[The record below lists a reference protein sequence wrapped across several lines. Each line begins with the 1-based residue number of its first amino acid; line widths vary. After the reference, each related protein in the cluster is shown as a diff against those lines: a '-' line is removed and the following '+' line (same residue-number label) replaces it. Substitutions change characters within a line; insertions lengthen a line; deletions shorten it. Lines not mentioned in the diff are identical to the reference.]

1 MMNKIALFIKTPVPM
16 LKDDKLEPDM
26 GLLYCASYI
35 KRHSDCIPVYID
47 LSLDSVDVLEQYYD
61 TCSIYLFSTFT
72 ANYDRTCELVKMI
85 RGRCISDAV
94 FIAGGHHASALPN
107 AVAQTF
113 DYVVV
118 GEGEIAELEL
128 ISKLLSGHKPKEQIV
143 ISECIKDLDS
153 VGWIDYSLAQLERYT
168 RRVNGHKSIS
178 ILTSRGCP
186 YRCEFCNSTLMKR
199 YKSVRFRS
207 AQDVIDEVLYLNR
220 QYGIT
225 SFRIQDDIFSI
236 NRTRLKKIA
245 DGLEKYHFSFRCF
258 ARVDNIDDDILNNF
272 KRMGIFHL
280 SFGVESGSQQILD
293 LMNKGTKVEDIRKS
307 IKLAKEYGMK
317 CRVYLIA
324 GYPGETIET
333 LDETINMIREIKPD
347 DVSVYPLIPY
357 PGTPLFEN
365 PEKYKIT
372 FIDKDF
378 SKYYQIY
385 GDKKSGYVFET
396 EDMDIEKLIFF
407 RNYLVNHI
415 ADVCPWAIDDEEN
428 R

>member
-1 MMNKIALFIKTPVPM
+1 M
-16 LKDDKLEPDM
+16 LQDDKLEPDM
-26 GLLYCASYI
+26 GLLYCASYV
-35 KRHSDCIPVYID
+35 KRYSECTPVYVD

-61 TCSIYLFSTFT
+61 VCSIYLFSTFT
-72 ANYDRTCELVKMI
+72 ANYERTCELVKMI
-85 RGRCISDAV
+85 RERCIPEAV
-94 FIAGGHHASALPN
+94 FIAGGHHASALPDV
-107 AVAQTF
+107 VAQTF
-113 DYVVV
+113 DYVII
-118 GEGEIAELEL
+118 GEGEIAESKL
-128 ISKLLSGHKPKEQIV
+128 ITELLSGRRPSERIIV
-143 ISECIKDLDS
+143 GECIKDLDN

-178 ILTSRGCP
+178 VLTSRGCP
-186 YRCEFCNSTLMKR
+186 YKCEFCNSTLMKR

-207 AQDVIDEVLYLNR
+207 AQDVIAEVLYLNQ
-220 QYGIT
+220 QYSVT

-236 NRTRLKKIA
+236 NRARLKEIA

-258 ARVDNIDDDILNNF
+258 ARVDNIDDDILNDF

-280 SFGVESGSQQILD
+280 SFGVESGSQRILD
-293 LMNKGTKVEDIRKS
+293 LMNKGTKVEDIRRS
-307 IKLAKEYGMK
+307 IQLAKAYGMK

-324 GYPGETIET
+324 GYPGETIES
-333 LDETINMIREIKPD
+333 LDETISMIREVEPD

-365 PEKYKIT
+365 PKKYRIT
-372 FIDKDF
+372 FIDKNF

-385 GDKKSGYVFET
+385 GNKKSGYVFET

-407 RNYLVNHI
+407 RNYLVNGI
-415 ADVCPWAIDDEEN
+415 ADVCPWAIDDEAN

>member
-1 MMNKIALFIKTPVPM
+1 MNKMALFIKTPVPM
-16 LKDDKLEPDM
+16 LQDDKLEPDM
-26 GLLYCASYI
+26 GLLYCASYV
-35 KRHSDCIPVYID
+35 KRYSECTPVYVD

-61 TCSIYLFSTFT
+61 VCSIYLFSTFT
-72 ANYDRTCELVKMI
+72 ANYERTCELVKMI
-85 RGRCISDAV
+85 RERCIPEAV
-94 FIAGGHHASALPN
+94 FIAGGHHASALPDV
-107 AVAQTF
+107 VAQTF
-113 DYVVV
+113 DYVII
-118 GEGEIAELEL
+118 GEGEIAESKL
-128 ISKLLSGHKPKEQIV
+128 ITELLSGRRPSERIIV
-143 ISECIKDLDS
+143 GECIKDLDN

-178 ILTSRGCP
+178 VLTSRGCP
-186 YRCEFCNSTLMKR
+186 YKCEFCNSTLMKR

-207 AQDVIDEVLYLNR
+207 AQDVIAEVLYLNQ
-220 QYGIT
+220 QYSVT

-236 NRTRLKKIA
+236 NRARLKEIA

-258 ARVDNIDDDILNNF
+258 ARVDNIDDDILNDF

-280 SFGVESGSQQILD
+280 SFGVESGSQRILD
-293 LMNKGTKVEDIRKS
+293 LMNKGTKVEDIRRS
-307 IKLAKEYGMK
+307 IQLAKAYGMK

-324 GYPGETIET
+324 GYPGETIES
-333 LDETINMIREIKPD
+333 LDETISMIREVEPD

-365 PEKYKIT
+365 PKKYRIT
-372 FIDKDF
+372 FIDKSF

-385 GDKKSGYVFET
+385 GNKKSGYVFET

-407 RNYLVNHI
+407 RNYLVNGI
-415 ADVCPWAIDDEEN
+415 ADVCPWAIDDEAN

>member
-1 MMNKIALFIKTPVPM
+1 MNKMALFIKTPVPM
-16 LKDDKLEPDM
+16 LQDDKLEPDM
-26 GLLYCASYI
+26 GLLYCASYV
-35 KRHSDCIPVYID
+35 KRYSECTPVYVD

-61 TCSIYLFSTFT
+61 VCSIYLFSIFT
-72 ANYDRTCELVKMI
+72 ANYERTCELVKMI
-85 RGRCISDAV
+85 RERCIPEAV
-94 FIAGGHHASALPN
+94 FIAGGHHASALPDV
-107 AVAQTF
+107 VAQTF
-113 DYVVV
+113 DYVII
-118 GEGEIAELEL
+118 GEGEIAESKL
-128 ISKLLSGHKPKEQIV
+128 ITELLSGRRPSERIIV
-143 ISECIKDLDS
+143 GECIKDLDN

-178 ILTSRGCP
+178 VLTSRGCP
-186 YRCEFCNSTLMKR
+186 YKCEFCNSTLMKR

-207 AQDVIDEVLYLNR
+207 AQDVIAEVLYLNQ
-220 QYGIT
+220 QYSVT

-236 NRTRLKKIA
+236 NRARLKEIA

-258 ARVDNIDDDILNNF
+258 ARVDNIDDDILNDF

-280 SFGVESGSQQILD
+280 SFGVESGSQRILD
-293 LMNKGTKVEDIRKS
+293 LMNKGTKVEDIRRS
-307 IKLAKEYGMK
+307 IQLAKAYGMK

-324 GYPGETIET
+324 GYPGETIES
-333 LDETINMIREIKPD
+333 LDETISMIREVEPD

-365 PEKYKIT
+365 PKKYRIT
-372 FIDKDF
+372 FIDKNF

-385 GDKKSGYVFET
+385 GNKKSGYVFET

-407 RNYLVNHI
+407 RNYLVNGI
-415 ADVCPWAIDDEEN
+415 ADVCPWAIDDEAN

>member
-1 MMNKIALFIKTPVPM
+1 MNKMALFIKTPVPM
-16 LKDDKLEPDM
+16 LQDDKLEPDM
-26 GLLYCASYI
+26 GLLYCASYV
-35 KRHSDCIPVYID
+35 KRYSECTPVYVD

-61 TCSIYLFSTFT
+61 VCSIYLFSTFT
-72 ANYDRTCELVKMI
+72 ANYERTCELVKMI
-85 RGRCISDAV
+85 RERCIPEAV
-94 FIAGGHHASALPN
+94 FIAGGHHASALPDV
-107 AVAQTF
+107 VAQTF
-113 DYVVV
+113 DCVII
-118 GEGEIAELEL
+118 GEGEIAESKL
-128 ISKLLSGHKPKEQIV
+128 ITELLSGRRPSERIIV
-143 ISECIKDLDS
+143 GECIKDLDN

-178 ILTSRGCP
+178 VLTSRGCP
-186 YRCEFCNSTLMKR
+186 YKCEFCNSTLMKR

-207 AQDVIDEVLYLNR
+207 AQDVIAEVLYLNQ
-220 QYGIT
+220 QYSVT

-236 NRTRLKKIA
+236 NRARLKEIA

-258 ARVDNIDDDILNNF
+258 ARVDNIDDDILNDF

-280 SFGVESGSQQILD
+280 SFGVESGSQRILD
-293 LMNKGTKVEDIRKS
+293 LMNKGTKVEDIRRS
-307 IKLAKEYGMK
+307 IQLAKAYGMK

-324 GYPGETIET
+324 GYPGETIES
-333 LDETINMIREIKPD
+333 LDETISMIREVEPD

-365 PEKYKIT
+365 RKKYRIT
-372 FIDKDF
+372 FIDKNF

-385 GDKKSGYVFET
+385 GNKKSGYVFET

-407 RNYLVNHI
+407 RNYLVNGI
-415 ADVCPWAIDDEEN
+415 ADVCPWAIDDEAN

>member
-1 MMNKIALFIKTPVPM
+1 MNKMALFIKTPVPM
-16 LKDDKLEPDM
+16 LQDDKLEPDM
-26 GLLYCASYI
+26 GLLYCASYV
-35 KRHSDCIPVYID
+35 KRYSECTPVYVD

-61 TCSIYLFSTFT
+61 VCSIYLFSTFT
-72 ANYDRTCELVKMI
+72 ANYERTCELVKMI
-85 RGRCISDAV
+85 RERCIPEAV
-94 FIAGGHHASALPN
+94 FIAGGHHASALPDV
-107 AVAQTF
+107 VAQTF
-113 DYVVV
+113 DYVII
-118 GEGEIAELEL
+118 GEGEIAESKL
-128 ISKLLSGHKPKEQIV
+128 ITELLSGRRPSERIIV
-143 ISECIKDLDS
+143 GECIKDLDN

-178 ILTSRGCP
+178 VLTSRGCP
-186 YRCEFCNSTLMKR
+186 YKCEFCNSTLMKR

-207 AQDVIDEVLYLNR
+207 AQDVIAEVLYLNQ
-220 QYGIT
+220 QYSVT

-236 NRTRLKKIA
+236 NRARLKEIA

-258 ARVDNIDDDILNNF
+258 ARVDNIDDDILNDF

-280 SFGVESGSQQILD
+280 SFGVESGSQRILD
-293 LMNKGTKVEDIRKS
+293 LMNKGTKVEDIRRS
-307 IKLAKEYGMK
+307 IQLAKAYGMK

-324 GYPGETIET
+324 GYPGETIES
-333 LDETINMIREIKPD
+333 LDETISMIREVDPD

-365 PEKYKIT
+365 PKKYRIT
-372 FIDKDF
+372 FIDKNF

-385 GDKKSGYVFET
+385 GNKKSGYVFET

-407 RNYLVNHI
+407 RNYLVNGI
-415 ADVCPWAIDDEEN
+415 ADVCPWAIDDEAN

>member
-1 MMNKIALFIKTPVPM
+1 
-16 LKDDKLEPDM
+16 M
-26 GLLYCASYI
+26 GLLYCASYV
-35 KRHSDCIPVYID
+35 KRYSECTPVYVD

-61 TCSIYLFSTFT
+61 VCSIYLFSTFT
-72 ANYDRTCELVKMI
+72 ANYERTCELVKMI
-85 RGRCISDAV
+85 RERCIPEAV
-94 FIAGGHHASALPN
+94 FIAGGHHASALPDV
-107 AVAQTF
+107 VAQTF
-113 DYVVV
+113 DYVII
-118 GEGEIAELEL
+118 GEGEIAESKL
-128 ISKLLSGHKPKEQIV
+128 ITELLSGRRPSERIIV
-143 ISECIKDLDS
+143 GECIKDLDN

-178 ILTSRGCP
+178 VLTSRGCP
-186 YRCEFCNSTLMKR
+186 YKCEFCNSTLMKR

-207 AQDVIDEVLYLNR
+207 AQDVIAEVLYLNQ
-220 QYGIT
+220 QYSVT

-236 NRTRLKKIA
+236 NRARLKEIA

-258 ARVDNIDDDILNNF
+258 ARVDNIDDDILNDF

-280 SFGVESGSQQILD
+280 SFGVESGSQRILD
-293 LMNKGTKVEDIRKS
+293 LMNKGTKVEDIRRS
-307 IKLAKEYGMK
+307 IQLAKAYGMK

-324 GYPGETIET
+324 GYPGETIES
-333 LDETINMIREIKPD
+333 LDETISMIREVEPD

-365 PEKYKIT
+365 PKKYRIT
-372 FIDKDF
+372 FIDKNF

-385 GDKKSGYVFET
+385 GNKKSGYVFET

-407 RNYLVNHI
+407 RNYLVNGI
-415 ADVCPWAIDDEEN
+415 ADVCPWAIDDEAN

>member
-1 MMNKIALFIKTPVPM
+1 MNKMALFIKTPVPM
-16 LKDDKLEPDM
+16 LQDDKLEPDM
-26 GLLYCASYI
+26 GLLYCASYV
-35 KRHSDCIPVYID
+35 KRNSECTPVYVD

-61 TCSIYLFSTFT
+61 ICSIYLFSTFT
-72 ANYDRTCELVKMI
+72 ANYKRTCELVKMI
-85 RGRCISDAV
+85 RKRCITDAV
-94 FIAGGHHASALPN
+94 FIAGGHHASALPDV
-107 AVAQTF
+107 VAQTF
-113 DYVVV
+113 DYVII
-118 GEGEIAELEL
+118 GEGEIAE
-128 ISKLLSGHKPKEQIV
+128 SKLITELLGGRRPAKRIIV
-143 ISECIKDLDS
+143 GECIQDLDNI
-153 VGWIDYSLAQLERYT
+153 GWIDYSLAQLERYT
-168 RRVNGHKSIS
+168 RRVNGHKSMS

-186 YRCEFCNSTLMKR
+186 YKCEFCNSTLMKR

-207 AQDVIDEVLYLNR
+207 AQDVIAEVLYLSQ
-220 QYGIT
+220 QYGVT

-236 NRTRLKKIA
+236 NRARLKEIA

-258 ARVDNIDDDILNNF
+258 ARVDNIDDDILNDF

-280 SFGVESGSQQILD
+280 SFGVESGSQRILD
-293 LMNKGTKVEDIRKS
+293 LMNKGTKVEDIRRS
-307 IKLAKEYGMK
+307 IKLAKAYGMK

-324 GYPGETIET
+324 GYPGETIES
-333 LDETINMIREIKPD
+333 LDETINMIRDIKPD

-365 PEKYKIT
+365 PEKYRIT

-385 GDKKSGYVFET
+385 GNKESGYVFET

-407 RNYLVNHI
+407 RNYLVNGI
-415 ADVCPWAIDDEEN
+415 EDVCPWAIDDEAN

>member
-1 MMNKIALFIKTPVPM
+1 MNKMALFIKTPVPM
-16 LKDDKLEPDM
+16 LQDDKLEPDM
-26 GLLYCASYI
+26 GLLYCASYV
-35 KRHSDCIPVYID
+35 KRYSECTPVYVD

-61 TCSIYLFSTFT
+61 VCSIYLFSTFT
-72 ANYDRTCELVKMI
+72 ANYERTCELVKMI
-85 RGRCISDAV
+85 RERCIPEAV
-94 FIAGGHHASALPN
+94 FIAGGHHASALPDV
-107 AVAQTF
+107 VAQTF
-113 DYVVV
+113 DYVII
-118 GEGEIAELEL
+118 GEGEIAESKL
-128 ISKLLSGHKPKEQIV
+128 ITELLSGRRPSERIIV
-143 ISECIKDLDS
+143 GECIKDLDN

-178 ILTSRGCP
+178 VLTSRGCP
-186 YRCEFCNSTLMKR
+186 YKCEFCNSTLMKR

-207 AQDVIDEVLYLNR
+207 AQDVIAEVLYLNQ
-220 QYGIT
+220 QYSVT

-236 NRTRLKKIA
+236 NRARLKEIA

-258 ARVDNIDDDILNNF
+258 ARVDNIDDDILNDF

-280 SFGVESGSQQILD
+280 SFGVESGSQRILD
-293 LMNKGTKVEDIRKS
+293 LMNKGTKVEDIRRS
-307 IKLAKEYGMK
+307 IQLAKAYGMK

-324 GYPGETIET
+324 GYPGETIES
-333 LDETINMIREIKPD
+333 LDETISMIREVEPD

-365 PEKYKIT
+365 PKKYRIT
-372 FIDKDF
+372 FIDKNF

-385 GDKKSGYVFET
+385 GNKKSGYVFET

-407 RNYLVNHI
+407 RNYLVNGI
-415 ADVCPWAIDDEEN
+415 ADVCPWAIDDEAN